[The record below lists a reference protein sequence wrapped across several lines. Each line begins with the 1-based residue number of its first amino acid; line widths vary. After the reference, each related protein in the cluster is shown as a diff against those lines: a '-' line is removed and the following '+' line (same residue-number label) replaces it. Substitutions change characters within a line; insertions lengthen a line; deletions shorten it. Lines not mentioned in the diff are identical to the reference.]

1 MTKEQIHNIYLHM
14 TGKAEGLLEAGVEAD
29 FPVMFAE
36 AIMEYNKSCK
46 LTDDEID
53 EVWAETCSDFKLIE
67 NGKTKGIINIYDV
80 SRAILKKASE
90 K

>member
-1 MTKEQIHNIYLHM
+1 MNQLLYVGCVHCGQTIKE
-14 TGKAEGLLEAGVEAD
+14 
-29 FPVMFAE
+29 
-36 AIMEYNKSCK
+36 
-46 LTDDEID
+46 LTDEEID
-53 EVWAETCSDFKLIE
+53 KVWAETCSDFKLIE